1 MIPYVSLSPLQV
13 GFVKVDPFLVLVGI
27 GVVVAFYSILNRAK
41 TTGLDTKAIY
51 SLTVWI
57 ILGSFFTAHLFSMLF
72 DFPHRLVEKP
82 WELFFIWAPLSSTG
96 GFLGAVAV
104 VLTFV
109 RLYRISFLAYSDV
122 LMWGFIPGWIV
133 GRLGCS
139 LAHDHP
145 GSPSTFILAIQYP
158 GGARHDL
165 GFYEFLFTLLI
176 LWPLSRYI
184 GNRTKTEGLLTALIA
199 LLYLPVRFGFDFL
212 RAWDDIPGMDPRYE
226 GLTAAQWVCLPLF
239 VASVLLLKLVLSQRS

>member
-1 MIPYVSLSPLQV
+1 MIPYIALSRFQV
-13 GFVKVDPFLVLVGI
+13 GFVTVDPFMVCMGI
-27 GVVVAFYSILNRAK
+27 GVVVAFYSILARAK
-41 TTGLDTKAIY
+41 EAGLDIQIIY

-82 WELFFIWAPLSSTG
+82 WELFFIWAPISSTG

-104 VLTFV
+104 VLIFV
-109 RLYRISFLAYSDV
+109 RLHRISFLDYSDV
-122 LMWGFIPGWIV
+122 LMWGFIPGWII

-158 GGARHDL
+158 NGTRHDL
-165 GFYEFLFTLLI
+165 GFYEFLLTLLI

-184 GNRTKTEGLLTALIA
+184 GNKTKIEGILTAIIGLV
-199 LLYLPVRFGFDFL
+199 YLPVRFGFDFL
-212 RAWDDIPGMDPRYE
+212 RAWDDIPGMDPRYG
-226 GLTAAQWVCLPLF
+226 GLTAAQWVYLPLF
-239 VASVLLLKLVLSQRS
+239 VASALLLKRLVSQRH